1 MWALAIRDFYTWL
14 GHQFTGRDIDT
25 THTTFTNTIAVADTS
40 VTGSPSAPETVAGSS
55 STPASGHKSTSPS
68 AVVKYN
74 LTMPAN
80 LEKKENAVFEMRHEI
95 TLSHSI
101 RAFDVTDC
109 NNLLMDLITELN
121 SKFMT
126 ELGYAS
132 VTEQSAAT
140 DDTED
145 DFHDTKFIFIGGSH
159 AARLAAAADNANLTI
174 KNLSVPGFRI
184 TPDNIE
190 NAALLL

>member
-74 LTMPAN
+74 LTKNEA
-80 LEKKENAVFEMRHEI
+80 AV
-95 TLSHSI
+95 
-101 RAFDVTDC
+101 
-109 NNLLMDLITELN
+109 
-121 SKFMT
+121 
-126 ELGYAS
+126 
-132 VTEQSAAT
+132 AA
-140 DDTED
+140 
-145 DFHDTKFIFIGGSH
+145 
-159 AARLAAAADNANLTI
+159 AVAAADSNI
-174 KNLSVPGFRI
+174 RI
-184 TPDNIE
+184 
-190 NAALLL
+190 